1 MAFTITD
8 RVLDARLMP
17 EPYLLLKEL
26 PRAPYGLNYENP
38 QRTADL
44 FAGDVSSIILE
55 NDGIITTGMNLTQA
69 FDRLEVA
76 EFTAR
81 SVVAAGD
88 YEALQ
93 ALDDDQMAEIDAGFR
108 S

>member
-1 MAFTITD
+1 
-8 RVLDARLMP
+8 MP

-26 PRAPYGLNYENP
+26 SRAPYGLNYENP

-55 NDGIITTGMNLTQA
+55 NDGIITTGKNLTQA

-76 EFTAR
+76 EYSAK
-81 SVVAAGD
+81 
-88 YEALQ
+88 AL
-93 ALDDDQMAEIDAGFR
+93 IDARVLGEMVKINEDQTRQIERIFKLD
-108 S
+108 

>member
-1 MAFTITD
+1 M
-8 RVLDARLMP
+8 LDARLMP
-17 EPYLLLKEL
+17 ERTCFLRSC
-26 PRAPYGLNYENP
+26 RAHLWP
-38 QRTADL
+38 QLRESAATADL